1 MNPGEHLR
9 PSIESMKTRGQALRD
24 SLIVNLVENEELAE
38 DPEKVVPV
46 RKDSVLDSVSKRGS

>member
-1 MNPGEHLR
+1 MR